1 MMGSRKGFR
10 TKAIVLDRTVLGEHD
25 LILTLLGETGEQ
37 LRAVAKGVRKAKSR
51 ISARCDYFCESDF
64 LIYKGKRL
72 DIISDAAS
80 VDPHHGLVVSP
91 EKISAAAALCEIASL
106 TSFEE
111 SADPFLYPIL
121 SRALK
126 ALEQA
131 RDQEHLDLVVAA
143 YAFKVL
149 AHGGW
154 RPELGEC
161 TVCGDGKALFF
172 SIGAG
177 GLVCGSCASTLP
189 DAEPVSLTQIAW
201 LRSCIGMTFDE
212 LLSVDVDAE
221 TALFLLGIAHGWAA
235 TRLSVRLKAL
245 EFSLRL

>member
-1 MMGSRKGFR
+1 MGSRKGFR

-64 LIYKGKRL
+64 LIYKGKKL

-131 RDQEHLDLVVAA
+131 CDREHLDLVVAA

-161 TVCGDGKALFF
+161 TACGDADPLYI

-177 GLVCGSCASTLP
+177 GLVCGSCAPTLP
-189 DAEPVSLTQIAW
+189 DAEPVSPTQIAW
-201 LRSCIGMTFDE
+201 LRSCIALTFDE
-212 LLSVDVDAE
+212 LLSADIDAGM
-221 TALFLLGIAHGWAA
+221 ALFLLGMAHGWAA
-235 TRLSVRLKAL
+235 ARLSVRLKAL